1 MLSAGVLQDWFTD
14 ADSHRWSYYAA
25 RLRSAAAVSP
35 NPNTSFGGYIVP
47 RSSGQYEGGLLQ
59 RILLMV
65 GSGSKVLKY
74 FTWGPERESRNAM
87 HRNAMNRR
95 ANEIAAL
102 TISIRCQL
110 AFSHQT

>member
-35 NPNTSFGGYIVP
+35 NPKTSFGGYIVP

-74 FTWGPERESRNAM
+74 FTWGPEYV
-87 HRNAMNRR
+87 
-95 ANEIAAL
+95 
-102 TISIRCQL
+102 
-110 AFSHQT
+110 FP